1 MNKKILIL
9 LLAIFLAV
17 VGFFITKYLAGIL
30 YYLANKTNPF
40 PEVNLTTWGYYWD
53 LYAHNVPAQK
63 KKLQGALIAALFIT
77 FVLPALVIA
86 SLFNKKQSLH
96 GDARFATTKE
106 IQKSGLMGNK
116 GILVGKYHNKY
127 LLLGGQQFVLLAA
140 PTRSGK
146 GVAIVIPNLLNYS
159 DSVVVLDLKLENFL
173 LTSKFRAKNGQ
184 KVYLF
189 SPFSEDLKSHK
200 WNPFDTVSHDE
211 NFRVGEILAIGRSFY
226 PVTGDAKTDFWNDN
240 ANNLFLGL
248 ALYLFETEDLPVTM
262 GEVLRQSSGKG
273 KPIQDHIRSIIDERA
288 QSDKPLSDTCL
299 DALNRFLSSPDNTL
313 GNIISTFTSPL
324 TIFANP
330 IVDAATSSSDFKLED
345 VRRQRMSI
353 YFGVQPNRLGDAKN
367 LINLFYSLLI
377 DVNLKTLPQQDSSLK
392 YQCLVVNDEA
402 TAVGKVAK
410 IADANSFIA
419 GYNIRLL
426 TIIQSIGQLEDVYKT
441 QTRGLVTNH
450 ALQIV
455 YPPRE
460 QRDAN
465 EYSEMLGYFTFKAKS
480 KGQSRSMAWGQG
492 GSNSENE
499 SDQRR
504 ALMLPQELKELSQDK
519 EIIFM
524 ENTKPIMCEKAKYF
538 NDSAFVDRLKS
549 VSPSMKAIKGF
560 PTHKQ
565 LEKIAFEDLELSI
578 PIPDLDVKLHK
589 AKIEKRITEITT
601 VEQAEQI
608 DISSLVIPEFK
619 LDKTVFEDPENPQP
633 EECLQVVD
641 QFFGA
646 VEWEEDTEAQNIVDD
661 FFSQVEASDEN
672 PIENLVAVDEP
683 EQTEN
688 LIAIDDTEFSHD
700 EIENLVAVD
709 EPDPLAMIAEMENLV
724 AVDEPEQIENLV
736 AVDEPDP
743 LAMIAEMENLVAV
756 DEPEQIE
763 NLVAVDEPDLLAM
776 IAEME
781 NLVAVDEPEQM
792 ENLVSADESDP
803 LTMIAELENLEDSLF
818 VLGVTKFSHDEAK
831 QIVDTV
837 FNCAESEFAVDED
850 QQDNLNAVNKGQKG
864 SIENSDIDDVYQA
877 FSDQVN
883 SK

>member
-17 VGFFITKYLAGIL
+17 VGFFIAKYLAGVL

-127 LLLGGQQFVLLAA
+127 LMLGGQQFVLLAA

-724 AVDEPEQIENLV
+724 AVDEPEQ
-736 AVDEPDP
+736 
-743 LAMIAEMENLVAV
+743 
-756 DEPEQIE
+756 
-763 NLVAVDEPDLLAM
+763 
-776 IAEME
+776 
-781 NLVAVDEPEQM
+781 M

-850 QQDNLNAVNKGQKG
+850 QQDNLNAVNKGQNG

>member
-1 MNKKILIL
+1 MLKPIFGMTMLI
-9 LLAIFLAV
+9 
-17 VGFFITKYLAGIL
+17 TY
-30 YYLANKTNPF
+30 
-40 PEVNLTTWGYYWD
+40 
-53 LYAHNVPAQK
+53 
-63 KKLQGALIAALFIT
+63 
-77 FVLPALVIA
+77 
-86 SLFNKKQSLH
+86 
-96 GDARFATTKE
+96 
-106 IQKSGLMGNK
+106 
-116 GILVGKYHNKY
+116 
-127 LLLGGQQFVLLAA
+127 
-140 PTRSGK
+140 
-146 GVAIVIPNLLNYS
+146 
-159 DSVVVLDLKLENFL
+159 
-173 LTSKFRAKNGQ
+173 
-184 KVYLF
+184 
-189 SPFSEDLKSHK
+189 
-200 WNPFDTVSHDE
+200 
-211 NFRVGEILAIGRSFY
+211 
-226 PVTGDAKTDFWNDN
+226 
-240 ANNLFLGL
+240 FLGL

>member
-1 MNKKILIL
+1 VNKKILIL

-756 DEPEQIE
+756 DEPEQ
-763 NLVAVDEPDLLAM
+763 
-776 IAEME
+776 
-781 NLVAVDEPEQM
+781 M

>member
-17 VGFFITKYLAGIL
+17 VGFFITKYLAGVL

-127 LLLGGQQFVLLAA
+127 LMLGGQQFVLLAA

-661 FFSQVEASDEN
+661 FFSQVEASAEN
-672 PIENLVAVDEP
+672 PIENLIAVDEP

-688 LIAIDDTEFSHD
+688 LIAVDDIEFSHD
-700 EIENLVAVD
+700 EMENLVAADESDPLAMIAEMENLIAVD
-709 EPDPLAMIAEMENLV
+709 EPEQAENLVAADESDPLAMIAEMENLV
-724 AVDEPEQIENLV
+724 AVDEPEQAENLV
-736 AVDEPDP
+736 AADESDP

-756 DEPEQIE
+756 DEPEQVE
-763 NLVAVDEPDLLAM
+763 NLVAVDE
-776 IAEME
+776 
-781 NLVAVDEPEQM
+781 
-792 ENLVSADESDP
+792 
-803 LTMIAELENLEDSLF
+803 
-818 VLGVTKFSHDEAK
+818 
-831 QIVDTV
+831 
-837 FNCAESEFAVDED
+837 
-850 QQDNLNAVNKGQKG
+850 GQNG

>member
-1 MNKKILIL
+1 VNKKILIL

-724 AVDEPEQIENLV
+724 AVDEPEQ
-736 AVDEPDP
+736 
-743 LAMIAEMENLVAV
+743 
-756 DEPEQIE
+756 
-763 NLVAVDEPDLLAM
+763 
-776 IAEME
+776 
-781 NLVAVDEPEQM
+781 M

>member
-661 FFSQVEASDEN
+661 FFSQVEASAEN

-709 EPDPLAMIAEMENLV
+709 EPDP
-724 AVDEPEQIENLV
+724 
-736 AVDEPDP
+736 
-743 LAMIAEMENLVAV
+743 
-756 DEPEQIE
+756 
-763 NLVAVDEPDLLAM
+763 LAM

>member
-1 MNKKILIL
+1 VNKKILIL

-17 VGFFITKYLAGIL
+17 VGFFITKYLAGVL

-240 ANNLFLGL
+240 ANNLFLGV

-460 QRDAN
+460 RRDAN

-724 AVDEPEQIENLV
+724 AVDEPEQ
-736 AVDEPDP
+736 
-743 LAMIAEMENLVAV
+743 
-756 DEPEQIE
+756 
-763 NLVAVDEPDLLAM
+763 
-776 IAEME
+776 
-781 NLVAVDEPEQM
+781 M

>member
-127 LLLGGQQFVLLAA
+127 LMLGGQQFVLLAA

-724 AVDEPEQIENLV
+724 AVDEPEQ
-736 AVDEPDP
+736 
-743 LAMIAEMENLVAV
+743 
-756 DEPEQIE
+756 
-763 NLVAVDEPDLLAM
+763 
-776 IAEME
+776 
-781 NLVAVDEPEQM
+781 M

-850 QQDNLNAVNKGQKG
+850 QQDNLNAVNKGQNG

>member
-9 LLAIFLAV
+9 LLALFLAV
-17 VGFFITKYLAGIL
+17 VGFFIAKYLAGVL
-30 YYLANKTNPF
+30 YYLSNKTNPF
-40 PEVNLTTWGYYWD
+40 PEVNLSTWGYYWD
-53 LYAHNVPAQK
+53 LYSQTAPAQK
-63 KKLQGALIAALFIT
+63 KKLQGALVAALFIT
-77 FVLPALVIA
+77 FVLPALIIA

-116 GILVGKYHNKY
+116 GILVGKYNNKY
-127 LLLGGQQFVLLAA
+127 LMLGGQQFVLLAA

-146 GVAIVIPNLLNYS
+146 GVAVVIPNLLNYS

-273 KPIQDHIRSIIDERA
+273 KPIQDHIRSIIEERQ

-330 IVDAATSSSDFKLED
+330 IVDAATSSSDFRLED
-345 VRRQRMSI
+345 VRKQRMSI

-450 ALQIV
+450 ALQII

-524 ENTKPIMCEKAKYF
+524 ESTKPIMCEKAKYF

-549 VSPSMKAIKGF
+549 VSPSMSAIKGF

-589 AKIEKRITEITT
+589 AKIEKRITAITT
-601 VEQAEQI
+601 VEQAEQL

-619 LDKTVFEDPENPQP
+619 LDKSVFKDPENPKE

-646 VEWEEDTEAQNIVDD
+646 VVWEEDTEAQSIVDD
-661 FFSQVEASDEN
+661 FFSQVEASPEEESDQV
-672 PIENLVAVDEP
+672 ENLVAADESDP
-683 EQTEN
+683 MAM
-688 LIAIDDTEFSHD
+688 IAEM
-700 EIENLVAVD
+700 ENLVAAD
-709 EPDPLAMIAEMENLV
+709 ESDPMAMIAEMENLV
-724 AVDEPEQIENLV
+724 AVDEP
-736 AVDEPDP
+736 DP
-743 LAMIAEMENLVAV
+743 MAMIAEMENLVAV
-756 DEPEQIE
+756 DEP
-763 NLVAVDEPDLLAM
+763 DPMAM

-781 NLVAVDEPEQM
+781 NLVAVDEPDPM
-792 ENLVSADESDP
+792 ENLVTADESYP
-803 LTMIAELENLEDSLF
+803 MAMIAEMENL
-818 VLGVTKFSHDEAK
+818 
-831 QIVDTV
+831 I
-837 FNCAESEFAVDED
+837 AVDEPYPMASMVAVDD
-850 QQDNLNAVNKGQKG
+850 QQ
-864 SIENSDIDDVYQA
+864 ITNSDIDDVYQA
-877 FSDQVN
+877 FSNQLD

>member
-1 MNKKILIL
+1 VNKKILIL

-17 VGFFITKYLAGIL
+17 VGFFIAKYLAGVL

-127 LLLGGQQFVLLAA
+127 LMLGGQQFVLLAA

-589 AKIEKRITEITT
+589 AKIEKHITEITT

-724 AVDEPEQIENLV
+724 AVDEPEQ
-736 AVDEPDP
+736 
-743 LAMIAEMENLVAV
+743 
-756 DEPEQIE
+756 
-763 NLVAVDEPDLLAM
+763 
-776 IAEME
+776 
-781 NLVAVDEPEQM
+781 M

-850 QQDNLNAVNKGQKG
+850 QQDNLNAVNKGQNG

>member
-724 AVDEPEQIENLV
+724 AVDEPEQ
-736 AVDEPDP
+736 
-743 LAMIAEMENLVAV
+743 
-756 DEPEQIE
+756 
-763 NLVAVDEPDLLAM
+763 
-776 IAEME
+776 
-781 NLVAVDEPEQM
+781 M

>member
-127 LLLGGQQFVLLAA
+127 LMLGGQQFVLLAA

-324 TIFANP
+324 TIFANL

-756 DEPEQIE
+756 DEPEQ
-763 NLVAVDEPDLLAM
+763 
-776 IAEME
+776 
-781 NLVAVDEPEQM
+781 M

-850 QQDNLNAVNKGQKG
+850 QQDNLNAVNKGQNG

>member
-127 LLLGGQQFVLLAA
+127 LMLGGQQFVLLAA

-288 QSDKPLSDTCL
+288 QRDKPLSDTCL

-724 AVDEPEQIENLV
+724 AVDEPEQ
-736 AVDEPDP
+736 
-743 LAMIAEMENLVAV
+743 
-756 DEPEQIE
+756 
-763 NLVAVDEPDLLAM
+763 
-776 IAEME
+776 
-781 NLVAVDEPEQM
+781 M

>member
-1 MNKKILIL
+1 M
-9 LLAIFLAV
+9 
-17 VGFFITKYLAGIL
+17 
-30 YYLANKTNPF
+30 
-40 PEVNLTTWGYYWD
+40 
-53 LYAHNVPAQK
+53 
-63 KKLQGALIAALFIT
+63 
-77 FVLPALVIA
+77 
-86 SLFNKKQSLH
+86 
-96 GDARFATTKE
+96 
-106 IQKSGLMGNK
+106 
-116 GILVGKYHNKY
+116 
-127 LLLGGQQFVLLAA
+127 
-140 PTRSGK
+140 
-146 GVAIVIPNLLNYS
+146 
-159 DSVVVLDLKLENFL
+159 
-173 LTSKFRAKNGQ
+173 TSKFRAKNGQ

-248 ALYLFETEDLPVTM
+248 ALYLFETKDLPVTV
-262 GEVLRQSSGKG
+262 GEILRQSSGKG

-288 QSDKPLSDTCL
+288 QNDKPLSDTCL

-353 YFGVQPNRLGDAKN
+353 YFGVQPNRLGDAKKLN
-367 LINLFYSLLI
+367 QSVLFTFLI

-538 NDSAFVDRLKS
+538 NDSAFCG
-549 VSPSMKAIKGF
+549 SPK
-560 PTHKQ
+560 
-565 LEKIAFEDLELSI
+565 
-578 PIPDLDVKLHK
+578 V
-589 AKIEKRITEITT
+589 R
-601 VEQAEQI
+601 
-608 DISSLVIPEFK
+608 
-619 LDKTVFEDPENPQP
+619 
-633 EECLQVVD
+633 
-641 QFFGA
+641 
-646 VEWEEDTEAQNIVDD
+646 
-661 FFSQVEASDEN
+661 FS
-672 PIENLVAVDEP
+672 
-683 EQTEN
+683 
-688 LIAIDDTEFSHD
+688 
-700 EIENLVAVD
+700 
-709 EPDPLAMIAEMENLV
+709 
-724 AVDEPEQIENLV
+724 
-736 AVDEPDP
+736 
-743 LAMIAEMENLVAV
+743 
-756 DEPEQIE
+756 
-763 NLVAVDEPDLLAM
+763 
-776 IAEME
+776 
-781 NLVAVDEPEQM
+781 
-792 ENLVSADESDP
+792 
-803 LTMIAELENLEDSLF
+803 
-818 VLGVTKFSHDEAK
+818 
-831 QIVDTV
+831 
-837 FNCAESEFAVDED
+837 
-850 QQDNLNAVNKGQKG
+850 
-864 SIENSDIDDVYQA
+864 
-877 FSDQVN
+877 
-883 SK
+883 

>member
-9 LLAIFLAV
+9 LLALFLAV
-17 VGFFITKYLAGIL
+17 IGFFIAKYLAGVL
-30 YYLANKTNPF
+30 YYLSNKTNPF
-40 PEVNLTTWGYYWD
+40 PEVNLSTWGYYWD
-53 LYAHNVPAQK
+53 LYAQNAPAQK
-63 KKLQGALIAALFIT
+63 KKLQGGLVAAIFIT
-77 FVLPALVIA
+77 FVLPALIIA

-127 LLLGGQQFVLLAA
+127 LMLGGQQFVLLAA

-248 ALYLFETEDLPVTM
+248 ALYLFETKDLPVTV
-262 GEVLRQSSGKG
+262 GEILRQSSGKG

-288 QSDKPLSDTCL
+288 QNDKPLSDTCL

-465 EYSEMLGYFTFKAKS
+465 EYSEMLGYFTLKAKS

-589 AKIEKRITEITT
+589 AKIEKRIAAITT

-608 DISSLVIPEFK
+608 DISSLVIPEFT
-619 LDKTVFEDPENPQP
+619 LDKTVFEDPENPKP
-633 EECLQVVD
+633 EECLHVVD
-641 QFFGA
+641 QFFGM
-646 VEWEEDTEAQNIVDD
+646 VQWEEDPETQSIVDD
-661 FFSQVEASDEN
+661 FFSQVKAN
-672 PIENLVAVDEP
+672 
-683 EQTEN
+683 
-688 LIAIDDTEFSHD
+688 
-700 EIENLVAVD
+700 
-709 EPDPLAMIAEMENLV
+709 AE
-724 AVDEPEQIENLV
+724 
-736 AVDEPDP
+736 
-743 LAMIAEMENLVAV
+743 
-756 DEPEQIE
+756 
-763 NLVAVDEPDLLAM
+763 
-776 IAEME
+776 
-781 NLVAVDEPEQM
+781 DEPEQM
-792 ENLVSADESDP
+792 ENLVAADESDPLTMIAELENLVAVDEDQQDNLVVADESDPLTMIAELENLVAVDEDQQDNLVAADESDP

-818 VLGVTKFSHDEAK
+818 VLGVTKFSHDEAE
-831 QIVDTV
+831 QIIDTF
-837 FNCAESEFAVDED
+837 FNCAESEFAFDED
-850 QQDNLNAVNKGQKG
+850 QQDNLNAVDKGQNE
-864 SIENSDIDDVYQA
+864 SIENSDIDDIYQA
-877 FSDQVN
+877 FSNNLN

>member
-127 LLLGGQQFVLLAA
+127 LMLGGQQFVLLAA

-724 AVDEPEQIENLV
+724 AVDEPEQ
-736 AVDEPDP
+736 
-743 LAMIAEMENLVAV
+743 
-756 DEPEQIE
+756 
-763 NLVAVDEPDLLAM
+763 
-776 IAEME
+776 
-781 NLVAVDEPEQM
+781 M

>member
-9 LLAIFLAV
+9 LLALFLAV
-17 VGFFITKYLAGIL
+17 VGFFIAKYLAGVL
-30 YYLANKTNPF
+30 YYFSNKTNPF
-40 PEVNLTTWGYYWD
+40 PEVNLSTWGYYWD
-53 LYAHNVPAQK
+53 LYSQNAPAQK
-63 KKLQGALIAALFIT
+63 KKLQGALVAALFIT

-86 SLFNKKQSLH
+86 SLLNKKQSLH

-116 GILVGKYHNKY
+116 GILVGKYQNKY
-127 LLLGGQQFVLLAA
+127 LMLGGQQFVLLAA

-248 ALYLFETEDLPVTM
+248 ALYLFETDDLPVTM
-262 GEVLRQSSGKG
+262 GEILRQSSGKG
-273 KPIQDHIRSIIDERA
+273 KPIQDHIRSILDERA
-288 QSDKPLSDTCL
+288 QSDKPLSDICL

-330 IVDAATSSSDFKLED
+330 IVDAATSSSDFRLED

-450 ALQIV
+450 ALQII

-519 EIIFM
+519 EIILM

-589 AKIEKRITEITT
+589 AKIEKRITAITT

-608 DISSLVIPEFK
+608 DISSLVIPEFT

-641 QFFGA
+641 QFFGSF
-646 VEWEEDTEAQNIVDD
+646 EWEEDTEAKNIVDD
-661 FFSQVEASDEN
+661 FFSQVEASVEN
-672 PIENLVAVDEP
+672 PVAVDEP
-683 EQTEN
+683 EQVEN
-688 LIAIDDTEFSHD
+688 LVAADESNPLAMIAEM
-700 EIENLVAVD
+700 ENLVAVD
-709 EPDPLAMIAEMENLV
+709 DPEQMENLVAADESNPLAMIAEMENLVAVDDPEQMENLVAADESDPLAMIAEMENLV
-724 AVDEPEQIENLV
+724 AVDDPEQMENLV
-736 AVDEPDP
+736 AADESDP
-743 LAMIAEMENLVAV
+743 LAMIAEMENLVVVDNPEQMENLVAADESDPLTMIAEMENLVAV
-756 DEPEQIE
+756 DEPEQVE
-763 NLVAVDEPDLLAM
+763 NLVA
-776 IAEME
+776 
-781 NLVAVDEPEQM
+781 
-792 ENLVSADESDP
+792 AD
-803 LTMIAELENLEDSLF
+803 
-818 VLGVTKFSHDEAK
+818 
-831 QIVDTV
+831 
-837 FNCAESEFAVDED
+837 D
-850 QQDNLNAVNKGQKG
+850 QQITNL
-864 SIENSDIDDVYQA
+864 DIDDVYQA
-877 FSDQVN
+877 FSNQVN

>member
-756 DEPEQIE
+756 DEPEQ
-763 NLVAVDEPDLLAM
+763 
-776 IAEME
+776 
-781 NLVAVDEPEQM
+781 M

>member
-127 LLLGGQQFVLLAA
+127 LMLGGQQFVLLAA

-608 DISSLVIPEFK
+608 DISSLVMPEFK

-724 AVDEPEQIENLV
+724 AVDEPEQ
-736 AVDEPDP
+736 
-743 LAMIAEMENLVAV
+743 
-756 DEPEQIE
+756 
-763 NLVAVDEPDLLAM
+763 
-776 IAEME
+776 
-781 NLVAVDEPEQM
+781 M